1 MQKIRTSDEIDE
13 PRRRFLAIAAGT
25 IAALELGI
33 ETANAQMPRQL
44 PAIKPGAHTSFSSLK
59 QIDAGVLNVGYAEA
73 GPSDGPAVLLLH
85 GWPYDIHSYV
95 DVAPML
101 ASAGYR
107 SVVPYL
113 RGYGSTRF
121 LSGEPV
127 RNGQQSALAVDIID
141 LMDALKIEKAILA

>member
-59 QIDAGVLNVGYAEA
+59 QIDAGVLNMGYAEA
-73 GPSDGPAVLLLH
+73 GPSDGPLFFFCTA
-85 GWPYDIHSYV
+85 GPMISTATSMSRRCWPRRATGRSYPIC
-95 DVAPML
+95 A
-101 ASAGYR
+101 ATAAR
-107 SVVPYL
+107 A
-113 RGYGSTRF
+113 F
-121 LSGEPV
+121 
-127 RNGQQSALAVDIID
+127 
-141 LMDALKIEKAILA
+141 